1 MAMEDNIRLI
11 VEQVLMEL
19 GKNTQ
24 PAAGGSC
31 PATTAA
37 DNGNDGNGIEDL
49 AKVDLQRYL
58 QVPDPQNRS
67 LYEEMKL
74 TTPARIGVWRC
85 GTRPL
90 TDTWLRFRADHA
102 VAQDSVLGEVPEEFP
117 AKYNMVSVKSM
128 CESKDEYLTRPDK
141 GRRLSVASRQLLDA
155 WMDAHPGSAPDVS
168 VVICDGLSA
177 RAVHE
182 NAVPFASRFLE
193 EAAAAGLSAAPVA
206 LVKFGRVA
214 VGDDVAALLN
224 ARLVVVLVGERPG
237 LSSPD
242 SLGVYMTYAPTP
254 GLTDEARNCI
264 SNVRAAGLPVEE
276 AVRKLCY
283 LVENAL
289 VRRLSGVDLKDD
301 VPPGYLP
308 FAGMRALG

>member
-19 GKNTQ
+19 GKASQ

-31 PATTAA
+31 PANAAA

-58 QVPDPQNRS
+58 QVPEPQNRG

-128 CESKDEYLTRPDK
+128 CESKDEYLTRPDLGRKLDEESLNLIRSKCRK
-141 GRRLSVASRQLLDA
+141 GAKLQIIVA
-155 WMDAHPGSAPDVS
+155 
-168 VVICDGLSA
+168 DGLSS
-177 RAVHE
+177 
-182 NAVPFASRFLE
+182 NAVEANIPNLLPAMLQGLEGMKIDVGTPIFVKFARVAIMDAIGEELKP
-193 EAAAAGLSAAPVA
+193 EAAIV
-206 LVKFGRVA
+206 
-214 VGDDVAALLN
+214 LL
-224 ARLVVVLVGERPG
+224 GERPG
-237 LSSPD
+237 LGTAESMSAYIGYNPRAGMVE
-242 SLGVYMTYAPTP
+242 SERTVVSNIHKGGTP
-254 GLTDEARNCI
+254 AAEAGAHLATLLKKI
-264 SNVRAAGLPVEE
+264 LDARA
-276 AVRKLCY
+276 
-283 LVENAL
+283 
-289 VRRLSGVDLKDD
+289 SGVNLH
-301 VPPGYLP
+301 
-308 FAGMRALG
+308 

>member
-19 GKNTQ
+19 GKASQ

-31 PATTAA
+31 PANAAA

-58 QVPDPQNRS
+58 QVPEPQNRG

-128 CESKDEYLTRPDK
+128 CESKDEYLTRPDLGRKLDEESLNLIRSKCRK
-141 GRRLSVASRQLLDA
+141 GAKLQIIVA
-155 WMDAHPGSAPDVS
+155 
-168 VVICDGLSA
+168 DGLSS
-177 RAVHE
+177 
-182 NAVPFASRFLE
+182 NAVEANIPNLLPAMLQGLEAMKIDVGTPIFVKFARVAIMDAIGEELKP
-193 EAAAAGLSAAPVA
+193 EAAIV
-206 LVKFGRVA
+206 
-214 VGDDVAALLN
+214 LL
-224 ARLVVVLVGERPG
+224 GERPG
-237 LSSPD
+237 LGTAESMSAYIGYNPRAGMVE
-242 SLGVYMTYAPTP
+242 SERTVVSNIHKGGTP
-254 GLTDEARNCI
+254 AAEAGAHLATLLKKI
-264 SNVRAAGLPVEE
+264 LDAKA
-276 AVRKLCY
+276 
-283 LVENAL
+283 
-289 VRRLSGVDLKDD
+289 SGVNLH
-301 VPPGYLP
+301 
-308 FAGMRALG
+308 

>member
-31 PATTAA
+31 PATVAA

-58 QVPDPQNRS
+58 QVPEPQNRS

-128 CESKDEYLTRPDK
+128 CESKDEYLTRPDLGRKLDEESLNLIRSKCRK
-141 GRRLSVASRQLLDA
+141 GAKLQIIVA
-155 WMDAHPGSAPDVS
+155 
-168 VVICDGLSA
+168 DGLSS
-177 RAVHE
+177 
-182 NAVPFASRFLE
+182 NAVEANIPNLLPAMLQGLEGMKIDVGTPIFVKFARVAIMDAIGEELKP
-193 EAAAAGLSAAPVA
+193 EAAIV
-206 LVKFGRVA
+206 
-214 VGDDVAALLN
+214 LL
-224 ARLVVVLVGERPG
+224 GERPG
-237 LSSPD
+237 LGTAESMSAYIGYNPRAGMVE
-242 SLGVYMTYAPTP
+242 SERTVVSNIHKGGTP
-254 GLTDEARNCI
+254 AAEAGAHLATLLKKI
-264 SNVRAAGLPVEE
+264 LDAKA
-276 AVRKLCY
+276 
-283 LVENAL
+283 
-289 VRRLSGVDLKDD
+289 SGVNLH
-301 VPPGYLP
+301 
-308 FAGMRALG
+308 

>member
-31 PATTAA
+31 PATVAA

-58 QVPDPQNRS
+58 QVPEPQNRG

-128 CESKDEYLTRPDK
+128 CESKDEYLTRPDLGRKLDEESLNLIRSKCRK
-141 GRRLSVASRQLLDA
+141 GAKLQIIVA
-155 WMDAHPGSAPDVS
+155 
-168 VVICDGLSA
+168 DGLSS
-177 RAVHE
+177 
-182 NAVPFASRFLE
+182 NAVEANIPNLLPAMLQGLEAKKIEVGTPIFVKFARVAIMDAIGEELKP
-193 EAAAAGLSAAPVA
+193 EAAIV
-206 LVKFGRVA
+206 
-214 VGDDVAALLN
+214 LL
-224 ARLVVVLVGERPG
+224 GERPG
-237 LSSPD
+237 LGTAESMSAYIGYNPRAGMVE
-242 SLGVYMTYAPTP
+242 SERTVVSNIHKGGTP
-254 GLTDEARNCI
+254 AAEAGAHLATLLKKI
-264 SNVRAAGLPVEE
+264 LDAKA
-276 AVRKLCY
+276 
-283 LVENAL
+283 
-289 VRRLSGVDLKDD
+289 SGVNLH
-301 VPPGYLP
+301 
-308 FAGMRALG
+308 

>member
-11 VEQVLMEL
+11 VEQVLQEL
-19 GKNTQ
+19 GKTAQ

-31 PATTAA
+31 PATAAA

-58 QVPDPQNRS
+58 QVPEPQNRG

-128 CESKDEYLTRPDK
+128 CESKDEYLTRPDLGRKLDEESLNLIRSKCRK
-141 GRRLSVASRQLLDA
+141 GAKLQIIVA
-155 WMDAHPGSAPDVS
+155 
-168 VVICDGLSA
+168 DGLSS
-177 RAVHE
+177 
-182 NAVPFASRFLE
+182 NAVEANIPNLLPAMLQGLEGMKIDVGTPIFVKFARVAIMDAIGEELKP
-193 EAAAAGLSAAPVA
+193 EAAIV
-206 LVKFGRVA
+206 
-214 VGDDVAALLN
+214 LL
-224 ARLVVVLVGERPG
+224 GERPG
-237 LSSPD
+237 LGPAESMSAYIGYNPRAGMVE
-242 SLGVYMTYAPTP
+242 SERTVVSNIHKGGTP
-254 GLTDEARNCI
+254 AAEAGAHLATLLKKI
-264 SNVRAAGLPVEE
+264 LDARA
-276 AVRKLCY
+276 
-283 LVENAL
+283 
-289 VRRLSGVDLKDD
+289 SGVNLH
-301 VPPGYLP
+301 
-308 FAGMRALG
+308 

>member
-11 VEQVLMEL
+11 VEQVLQEL
-19 GKNTQ
+19 GKTAQ

-31 PATTAA
+31 PATAAA

-58 QVPDPQNRS
+58 QVPEPQNRS

-128 CESKDEYLTRPDK
+128 CESKDEYLTRPDLGRKLDEESLNLIRSKCRK
-141 GRRLSVASRQLLDA
+141 GAKLQIIVA
-155 WMDAHPGSAPDVS
+155 
-168 VVICDGLSA
+168 DGLSS
-177 RAVHE
+177 
-182 NAVPFASRFLE
+182 NAVEANIPNLLPAMLQGLEAMKIEVGTPIFVKFARVAIMDAIGEELKP
-193 EAAAAGLSAAPVA
+193 EAAIV
-206 LVKFGRVA
+206 
-214 VGDDVAALLN
+214 LL
-224 ARLVVVLVGERPG
+224 GERPG
-237 LSSPD
+237 LGTAESMSAYIGYNPRAGMVE
-242 SLGVYMTYAPTP
+242 SERTVVSNIHKGGTP
-254 GLTDEARNCI
+254 AAEAGAHLATLLKKI
-264 SNVRAAGLPVEE
+264 LDAKA
-276 AVRKLCY
+276 
-283 LVENAL
+283 
-289 VRRLSGVDLKDD
+289 SGVNLH
-301 VPPGYLP
+301 
-308 FAGMRALG
+308 

>member
-31 PATTAA
+31 PATVAA

-58 QVPDPQNRS
+58 QVPEPQNRG

-128 CESKDEYLTRPDK
+128 CESKDEYLTRPDLGRKLDEESLNLIRSKCRK
-141 GRRLSVASRQLLDA
+141 GAKLQIIVA
-155 WMDAHPGSAPDVS
+155 
-168 VVICDGLSA
+168 DGLSS
-177 RAVHE
+177 
-182 NAVPFASRFLE
+182 NAVEANIPNLLPAMLQGLEAMKIEVGTPIFVKFARVAIMDAIGEELKP
-193 EAAAAGLSAAPVA
+193 EAAIV
-206 LVKFGRVA
+206 
-214 VGDDVAALLN
+214 LL
-224 ARLVVVLVGERPG
+224 GERPG
-237 LSSPD
+237 LGTAESMSA
-242 SLGVYMTYAPTP
+242 Y
-254 GLTDEARNCI
+254 I
-264 SNVRAAGLPVEE
+264 
-276 AVRKLCY
+276 
-283 LVENAL
+283 
-289 VRRLSGVDLKDD
+289 
-301 VPPGYLP
+301 GYNP
-308 FAGMRALG
+308 RAGMVESERTVVSNIHKGGTPAAEAGAHLATLLKKILDAKAYGVNLH

>member
-11 VEQVLMEL
+11 VEQVLQEL
-19 GKNTQ
+19 GKTAQ

-31 PATTAA
+31 PATAAA

-58 QVPDPQNRS
+58 QVPEPQNRG

-128 CESKDEYLTRPDK
+128 CESKDEYLTRPDLGRKLDEESLNLIRSKCRK
-141 GRRLSVASRQLLDA
+141 GAKLQIIVA
-155 WMDAHPGSAPDVS
+155 
-168 VVICDGLSA
+168 DGLSS
-177 RAVHE
+177 
-182 NAVPFASRFLE
+182 NAVEANIPNLLPAMLQGLEGMKIDVGTPIFVKFARVAIMDAIGEELKP
-193 EAAAAGLSAAPVA
+193 EAAIV
-206 LVKFGRVA
+206 
-214 VGDDVAALLN
+214 LL
-224 ARLVVVLVGERPG
+224 GERPG
-237 LSSPD
+237 LGTAESMSAYIGYNPRAGMVE
-242 SLGVYMTYAPTP
+242 SERTVVSNIHKGGTP
-254 GLTDEARNCI
+254 AAEAGAHLATLLKKI
-264 SNVRAAGLPVEE
+264 LDAKA
-276 AVRKLCY
+276 
-283 LVENAL
+283 
-289 VRRLSGVDLKDD
+289 SGVNLH
-301 VPPGYLP
+301 
-308 FAGMRALG
+308 

>member
-24 PAAGGSC
+24 PSTGGSC
-31 PATTAA
+31 PATAAA

-58 QVPDPQNRS
+58 QVPEPQNRG

-128 CESKDEYLTRPDK
+128 CESKDEYLTRPDLGRKLDEESLNLIRSKCRK
-141 GRRLSVASRQLLDA
+141 GAKLQIIVA
-155 WMDAHPGSAPDVS
+155 
-168 VVICDGLSA
+168 DGLSS
-177 RAVHE
+177 
-182 NAVPFASRFLE
+182 NAVEANIPNLLPAMLQGLEGMKIEVGTPIFVKFARVAIMDAIGEELKP
-193 EAAAAGLSAAPVA
+193 EAAIV
-206 LVKFGRVA
+206 
-214 VGDDVAALLN
+214 LL
-224 ARLVVVLVGERPG
+224 GERPG
-237 LSSPD
+237 LGTAESMSAYIGYNPRAGMVE
-242 SLGVYMTYAPTP
+242 SERTVVSNIHKGGTP
-254 GLTDEARNCI
+254 AAEAGAHLATLLKKI
-264 SNVRAAGLPVEE
+264 LDAKA
-276 AVRKLCY
+276 
-283 LVENAL
+283 
-289 VRRLSGVDLKDD
+289 SGVNLH
-301 VPPGYLP
+301 
-308 FAGMRALG
+308 